1 MKERGRMTQALY
13 RRVYEE
19 LREAIH
25 TGEFGVGDRFPS
37 ESEFTGRFDVSV
49 ITLKRAL
56 DLLRDDGYILRR
68 PRLGTFVISAVA
80 TSTPFSTAPRQ
91 PLIGCVVTDFDDT
104 FGTRVLGGL
113 LDASNGAVNLLVKRS
128 LGEGELEDDMVR
140 ALIQGGVRGLILQ
153 PSSSEYVPAA
163 VLELVTQSFPVVIL
177 DRVFD
182 GVPVSSV
189 CSDNVAA
196 GRLAAD
202 YLLDLGHEHVGLVT
216 SASHVST
223 VADRLDGFVDAHAT
237 RHVPH
242 DPRYEYRG
250 VRSTTPGSKVSPDD
264 DIAELEKFL
273 TANAALTGLVATE
286 YNIAVL
292 LREAARRTN
301 RAVPAD
307 LAIVCFDHPD
317 AFYDRAQFRFTHI
330 RQDQASMGREAVRM
344 IIDQLQG
351 PGTVQTSSLV
361 VKLVVGDSTRVLV

>member
-1 MKERGRMTQALY
+1 MTQALY
-13 RRVYEE
+13 QRVYEE
-19 LREAIH
+19 LRDAIH
-25 TGEFGVGDRFPS
+25 AGQFSVGDRFPS
-37 ESEFTGRFDVSV
+37 EAELTKQFDVSV

-56 DLLRDDGYILRR
+56 DLLRDDGYIVRR
-68 PRLGTFVISAVA
+68 PRLGTFVISDIA
-80 TSTPFSTAPRQ
+80 TSAPASTALRQ

-104 FGTRVLGGL
+104 FGTPMLAGL
-113 LDASNGAVNLLVKRS
+113 LEASNDTLNLLIKRS
-128 LGEGELEDDMVR
+128 LGNSGVENGTVR
-140 ALIQGGVRGLILQ
+140 ALIAGGVRGLILQ
-153 PSSSEYVPAA
+153 PSSSEYVSPAL
-163 VLELVTQSFPVVIL
+163 LELVTQSFPVVIL

-189 CSDNVAA
+189 CSDNIAA
-196 GRLAAD
+196 GRLAAE
-202 YLLDLGHEHVGLVT
+202 YLFDLGHERVGLVS

-223 VADRLDGFVDAHAT
+223 VDDRLDGFVDAHAS

-250 VRSTTPGSKVSPDD
+250 VQSTTPGSTVSPDD

-273 TANAALTGLVATE
+273 VANPELTALVATE

-292 LREAARRTN
+292 LREAARRTK

-330 RQDQASMGREAVRM
+330 RQDQARMGHEAVRM
-344 IIDQLQG
+344 IVDQLQN
-351 PGTVQTSSLV
+351 PGQVYRAALAVELV
-361 VKLVVGDSTRVLV
+361 PGDSTRQLATGR